1 MTPNGEDRAVNK
13 DDMILISVDDH
24 TVEPPDM
31 FKDHLPK
38 KYVDDAP
45 RLVHN
50 DDGSDTWQFRDT
62 IIPNVALNA
71 VAGRPK
77 EEYGIEPQGLDE
89 IRPGCYNVDER
100 IKDMNAGG
108 ILASICFPS
117 FPGFAGR
124 LFATEDPEFSVA
136 LVQAYNDWHIDEWCG
151 AYPARFI
158 PMAIPVIW
166 DAEECA
172 KEVRRVSKKGVHAL
186 TFTENP
192 AAMGYPS
199 FHNEYWKPL
208 WEALCDTDTVMNVHI
223 GSSGRLAITAP
234 DAPMDVMITL
244 QPMNIVQAAAD
255 LLWSQPIKDY
265 PDLKVALSEGGTG
278 WIPYFLERADR
289 TYEMHSTWTHQNFGG
304 KLPSEVFREHFL
316 TCFISDKVGVQLRN
330 MIGIDNIAWEADY
343 PHSDSMWPGAPEE
356 LWDVLALNNVPDDE
370 IHKMTHE
377 NSMRWYSF
385 DPFTH
390 ITREQATVGA
400 LRKAAEGHDVS
411 IRARSQHKERGGSS
425 FAHFSVAKGQRVRK
439 RQPLG
444 GLSTCGSSSS
454 VCRPFQSVAGLAPST
469 GWV

>member
-1 MTPNGEDRAVNK
+1 MNK

-31 FKDHLPK
+31 FKNHLPK
-38 KYVDDAP
+38 KYADDAP

-50 DDGSDTWQFRDT
+50 ADGSDCWQVRDT
-62 IIPNVALNA
+62 VIPNVALNA

-77 EEYGIEPQGLDE
+77 EEYGLEPQGLDE

-172 KEVRRVSKKGVHAL
+172 KEVRRVAKKGVHAL

-199 FHNEYWKPL
+199 FHNEYWNPL
-208 WEALCDTDTVMNVHI
+208 WKALCDTNTVMNVHI

-255 LLWSQPIKDY
+255 LLWSKPIKEY

-289 TYEMHSTWTHQNFGG
+289 TYEMHSTWTHQDFKG

-316 TCFISDKVGVQLRN
+316 TCFISDKVGVALRN
-330 MIGIDNIAWEADY
+330 MIGIDNICWEADY

-356 LWDVLALNNVPDDE
+356 LWDVLSLNNVPDDE
-370 IHKMTHE
+370 IKKMAYQ
-377 NSMRWYSF
+377 NAMRWYSF
-385 DPFTH
+385 DPFSH
-390 ITREQATVGA
+390 ITEAQATVGA

-411 IRARSQHKERGGSS
+411 IRALSHHKDARSGSS
-425 FAHFSVAKGQRVRK
+425 FAEFAASAKN
-439 RQPLG
+439 L
-444 GLSTCGSSSS
+444 
-454 VCRPFQSVAGLAPST
+454 T
-469 GWV
+469 GNKD

>member
-1 MTPNGEDRAVNK
+1 MNK
-13 DDMILISVDDH
+13 EDMILISVDDH

-31 FKDHLPK
+31 FKGHLPK
-38 KYVDDAP
+38 KYIDDAP

-50 DDGSDTWQFRDT
+50 ADGSDMWKFRDT
-62 IIPNVALNA
+62 VIPNVALNA

-77 EEYGIEPQGLDE
+77 EEYGLEPQGLDE

-100 IKDMNAGG
+100 VKDMNAGG

-124 LFATEDPEFSVA
+124 LFATEDHEFSIA
-136 LVQAYNDWHIDEWCG
+136 LVQAYNDWHIEDWCG

-166 DAEECA
+166 DAEACA
-172 KEVRRVSKKGVHAL
+172 AEVRRVSQKGVHAL

-199 FHNEYWKPL
+199 FHDEYWNPL
-208 WEALCDTDTVMNVHI
+208 WKALCDTDTVMNVHI

-255 LLWSQPIKDY
+255 LLWSRPIKEY
-265 PDLKVALSEGGTG
+265 PDLKIALSEGGTG

-289 TYEMHSTWTHQNFGG
+289 TYEMHSTWTHQDFGG
-304 KLPSEVFREHFL
+304 KVPSEVFREHFL
-316 TCFISDKVGVQLRN
+316 TCFISDKVGVKLRN

-356 LWDVLALNNVPDDE
+356 LWDVLSLNNVPDDE
-370 IHKMTHE
+370 INKMTYE

-390 ITREQATVGA
+390 IPKDQATVGA

-411 IRARSQHKERGGSS
+411 IQALSHHKDTRSGSS
-425 FAHFSVAKGQRVRK
+425 MADFTANAKA
-439 RQPLG
+439 L
-444 GLSTCGSSSS
+444 
-454 VCRPFQSVAGLAPST
+454 T
-469 GWV
+469 GNKD

>member
-1 MTPNGEDRAVNK
+1 VNK

-31 FKDHLPK
+31 FKNHLPK
-38 KYVDDAP
+38 KFADDAP

-50 DDGSDTWQFRDT
+50 DDGSDCWQFRDT
-62 IIPNVALNA
+62 VIPNVALNA

-100 IKDMNAGG
+100 VKDMNAGG

-117 FPGFAGR
+117 FPGFAAR
-124 LFATEDPEFSVA
+124 LFATEDKEFSVA
-136 LVQAYNDWHIDEWCG
+136 LVQAYNDWHIEEWCG

-172 KEVRRVSKKGVHAL
+172 KEVRRVAKKGVHAL

-199 FHNEYWKPL
+199 FHHEHWKPL
-208 WEALCDTDTVMNVHI
+208 WEALVETDTVMNVHI

-265 PDLKVALSEGGTG
+265 PDLKIALSEGGTG

-304 KLPSEVFREHFL
+304 KIPSEVFREHFL
-316 TCFISDKVGVQLRN
+316 TCFISDKVGVKLRN
-330 MIGIDNIAWEADY
+330 MIGIDNICWEADY

-356 LWDVLALNNVPDDE
+356 LWEVLSENSVPDDE
-370 IHKMTHE
+370 INKMSYQ
-377 NSMRWYSF
+377 NAMRWYSF
-385 DPFTH
+385 DPFSH
-390 ITREQATVGA
+390 ITPAQATVGS

-411 IRARSQHKERGGSS
+411 IQALSKHKDARTGSS
-425 FAHFSVAKGQRVRK
+425 FAEFAASAKN
-439 RQPLG
+439 L
-444 GLSTCGSSSS
+444 
-454 VCRPFQSVAGLAPST
+454 T
-469 GWV
+469 GNKD

>member
-1 MTPNGEDRAVNK
+1 MAPDGEERLVNK

-31 FKDHLPK
+31 FKNHLSK

-50 DDGSDTWQFRDT
+50 EDGSDMWQFRDT
-62 IIPNVALNA
+62 VIPNVALNA

-77 EEYGIEPQGLDE
+77 EEYGLEPQGLDE

-124 LFATEDPEFSVA
+124 LFATEDQEFSVA

-166 DAEECA
+166 DAEACA
-172 KEVRRVSKKGVHAL
+172 AEVRRVAKKGVHAL

-199 FHNEYWKPL
+199 FHNEYWNPL
-208 WEALCDTDTVMNVHI
+208 WKALCDTDTVMNVHI

-255 LLWSQPIKDY
+255 LLWSRPIKEY

-289 TYEMHSTWTHQNFGG
+289 TYEMHSTWTHQDFGD
-304 KLPSEVFREHFL
+304 KLPSDVFREHFL
-316 TCFISDKVGVQLRN
+316 TCFISDKVGVKLRN

-356 LWDVLALNNVPDDE
+356 LWDVLSLNNVPDDE
-370 IHKMTHE
+370 INKITHE

-411 IRARSQHKERGGSS
+411 IQALSQHKDRGGSS
-425 FAHFSVAKGQRVRK
+425 FADFAANAKA
-439 RQPLG
+439 L
-444 GLSTCGSSSS
+444 
-454 VCRPFQSVAGLAPST
+454 T
-469 GWV
+469 GNKD

>member
-1 MTPNGEDRAVNK
+1 VNK

-31 FKDHLPK
+31 FKNHLAK
-38 KYVDDAP
+38 KYADDAP

-124 LFATEDPEFSVA
+124 LFATEDHDFSVA

-199 FHNEYWKPL
+199 FHDDYWKPL
-208 WEALCDTDTVMNVHI
+208 WDALCDTNTVMNIHI

-255 LLWSQPIKDY
+255 LLWSKPIKEY
-265 PDLKVALSEGGTG
+265 ADLKIALSEGGTG

-289 TYEMHSTWTHQNFGG
+289 TYEMHSTWTHQDFKG

-316 TCFISDKVGVQLRN
+316 TCFISDKVGVALRN
-330 MIGIDNIAWEADY
+330 EIGIDNICWEADY

-356 LWDVLALNNVPDDE
+356 LWEVLSANSVPDDE
-370 IHKMTHE
+370 IKKMSYQ
-377 NSMRWYSF
+377 NAMRWYSF

-390 ITREQATVGA
+390 MTEAQASVGS

-411 IRARSQHKERGGSS
+411 IRALSKHDHGSAS
-425 FAHFSVAKGQRVRK
+425 FADFAANAKE
-439 RQPLG
+439 L
-444 GLSTCGSSSS
+444 
-454 VCRPFQSVAGLAPST
+454 T
-469 GWV
+469 GNKD

>member
-1 MTPNGEDRAVNK
+1 MNK
-13 DDMILISVDDH
+13 EDMILISVDDH
-24 TVEPPDM
+24 IVEPPDM
-31 FKDHLPK
+31 FKNHLPT
-38 KYVDDAP
+38 KYIDDAP

-50 DDGSDTWQFRDT
+50 PDGSDMWKFRDT
-62 IIPNVALNA
+62 VIPNVALNA

-77 EEYGIEPQGLDE
+77 EEYGLEPQGLDE

-100 IKDMNAGG
+100 VKDMNAGG
-108 ILASICFPS
+108 ILGSICFPT

-158 PMAIPVIW
+158 PMALPVIW
-166 DAEECA
+166 DAEACA
-172 KEVRRVSKKGVHAL
+172 AEVRRVAKKGVHAL

-199 FHNEYWKPL
+199 FHNEFWNPL
-208 WEALCDTDTVMNVHI
+208 WKALCDTNTVMNVHI

-255 LLWSQPIKDY
+255 LLWSRPIKEY
-265 PDLKVALSEGGTG
+265 PDLKIALSEGGTG

-289 TYEMHSTWTHQNFGG
+289 TFEMHSTWTHQNFGG

-356 LWDVLALNNVPDDE
+356 LWDVLSLNNVPDDE
-370 IHKMTHE
+370 IKKMTYE
-377 NSMRWYSF
+377 NAMRWYSF

-390 ITREQATVGA
+390 ITPEQATVGA

-411 IRARSQHKERGGSS
+411 IQALSHHKDTRAGSS
-425 FAHFSVAKGQRVRK
+425 FADFAANAKE
-439 RQPLG
+439 L
-444 GLSTCGSSSS
+444 
-454 VCRPFQSVAGLAPST
+454 T
-469 GWV
+469 GNRD